1 MTITRAVWSFWYDA
15 GLALTGHAVQVYHNN
30 LLLAQNGAE
39 WLYVTA
45 IWL

>member
-1 MTITRAVWSFWYDA
+1 MSLEVCGHSVMT

-30 LLLAQNGAE
+30 LLLAPNGAE
-39 WLYVTA
+39 WLYDTA